1 MSETGP
7 SIADIISAGSWK
19 QALFTTY
26 TLSLSYFETEILPSL
41 IGAGCTDIWL
51 IADAEGYRSSLLERR
66 STRVGHEYRLIP
78 VALSHGIFH
87 AKTMYL
93 SGEEGDLLLVGSGNL
108 TFAGHGRN
116 LEVFEA
122 LESEHHGSAFSDFAA
137 YLEAIRER
145 TDIKSA
151 RTDWIGVFSEA
162 ARIAS
167 QDQDGPVRLLHSVTQ
182 PVISQLPVVLAE
194 HGACSSVT
202 VMSPY
207 HDSDGFAVKRLAEA
221 QADVPVAVTVQ
232 AAGSS
237 PFPFDKT
244 ASWPFPV
251 KPVRPTLIDNRF
263 AHAKIYEF
271 CFPDHHVLVTGSIN
285 ATRQALTTTNNIEL
299 GVIRRAPSDAPL
311 LEWHDVDPP
320 VFEAAEHMPSGLGKN
335 EVVFASFD
343 KADPRCLN
351 GLILSLQTVTGT
363 WAARLMRADGEN
375 LPFEVE
381 VDAFGH
387 FNHESPA
394 LEPFSD
400 YPALQIVMNH
410 AGREARGWIHNEAL
424 LSLSGSHRRTAL
436 SLSRLLRREGSA
448 DDIETL
454 LNYLSMHAETHLGT
468 FDQPLPNSQSAGD
481 RPSPAETVMSVSL
494 EELAPI
500 EDHTHPGLSRPF
512 NGRDRADA
520 FDLAIQ
526 RLRFVFLGSGR
537 NRTADISVAR
547 DSVVAEEDIDPLER
561 EAQLTNS
568 GREQRG
574 LSEFEEIIGELI
586 AKAGDNPARMRAL
599 LVLKLEVG
607 MWIRLHRLADS
618 DNAHQFLRSWLQL
631 ACSSAKPDPEKVT
644 SSGTAH
650 YCWRRNLL
658 FVDRER

>member
-26 TLSLSYFETEILPSL
+26 TFSLSYFETEILPSL

-116 LEVFEA
+116 LGVFEA
-122 LESEHHGSAFSDFAA
+122 LESEHHGSAFADFAA

-182 PVISQLPVVLAE
+182 PVISQLPVVMVPVVMAE

-221 QADVPVAVTVQ
+221 QAGVPVAVTVQ

-237 PFPFDKT
+237 PFPFYKT

-263 AHAKIYEF
+263 VHAKIYEF
-271 CFPDHHVLVTGSIN
+271 CFPDHYVLVTGSIN

-320 VFEAAEHMPSGLGKN
+320 VFEAAEHMPTPLYS
-335 EVVFASFD
+335 
-343 KADPRCLN
+343 
-351 GLILSLQTVTGT
+351 
-363 WAARLMRADGEN
+363 
-375 LPFEVE
+375 
-381 VDAFGH
+381 
-387 FNHESPA
+387 
-394 LEPFSD
+394 
-400 YPALQIVMNH
+400 
-410 AGREARGWIHNEAL
+410 ARG
-424 LSLSGSHRRTAL
+424 
-436 SLSRLLRREGSA
+436 
-448 DDIETL
+448 
-454 LNYLSMHAETHLGT
+454 
-468 FDQPLPNSQSAGD
+468 
-481 RPSPAETVMSVSL
+481 
-494 EELAPI
+494 
-500 EDHTHPGLSRPF
+500 ED
-512 NGRDRADA
+512 
-520 FDLAIQ
+520 
-526 RLRFVFLGSGR
+526 
-537 NRTADISVAR
+537 
-547 DSVVAEEDIDPLER
+547 VVANV
-561 EAQLTNS
+561 A
-568 GREQRG
+568 
-574 LSEFEEIIGELI
+574 
-586 AKAGDNPARMRAL
+586 
-599 LVLKLEVG
+599 
-607 MWIRLHRLADS
+607 
-618 DNAHQFLRSWLQL
+618 
-631 ACSSAKPDPEKVT
+631 
-644 SSGTAH
+644 
-650 YCWRRNLL
+650 
-658 FVDRER
+658 